1 MNRAAIDAW
10 LQQLDEGFVLGWTN
24 RGLLRRGHSLLA
36 QSEPGTLDWS
46 GEHGYRLALEQHQQA
61 LSGPGFQHLRCSCPA
76 NGACHHAVAALLHWM
91 TQAAAPKPA
100 PDEVPGIADPAPD
113 EADVIAM
120 AEAPAVRT
128 PPIWLSADWPALAK
142 ALGAAALRK
151 AGEWQNQGIGVQVE
165 ATEED
170 LQGRIELEP
179 IVRLR
184 LNATGGLAAA
194 LCDCGQRR
202 CAHLAALVLQARA
215 EAGLAPPS
223 LPGPALSRT
232 QAAVLAAL
240 EAWCLQLAQIGSAQ
254 LSPAVLEQARALSTR
269 SRQAELPAVATAMQ
283 PLLRW
288 LEDEL
293 AGRSRARPEALLSAL
308 GPLWARLRALKAQP
322 LPQPLIE
329 LSGRHRRTYRA
340 APTLQLAILAVEAWS
355 HEDGS
360 EGLNLHAWCAY
371 SHRWWRVPLVQTVAM
386 RGFETSLLRH
396 WRQQTWAGCE
406 LGQLLGGC
414 QSLEGAWCSEDGSLS
429 ARAETRWHDIEGL
442 PGAVSAQQPPATPA
456 AEPTRTATPEQS
468 AAEIAE
474 AAARLR
480 ELRAEALQSR
490 LPAPMDCAQLAR
502 LLRDSAERGGLKGRA
517 PVVLAG
523 PFESEAPQFDR
534 AQQRWTQRLID
545 AHGRS
550 VQLLIEPND
559 ATRRRALRALQR
571 AWDSRQRWRCVLG
584 RLSHQDGCMT
594 LEPIALQSREDST
607 WHSPG
612 LR

>member
-10 LQQLDEGFVLGWTN
+10 LQQLDEGFVLGWSN
-24 RGLLRRGHSLLA
+24 RGLLRRGSSLLA
-36 QSEPGTLDWS
+36 QSEPGTLTWS
-46 GEHGYRLALEQHQQA
+46 SEHGYRLALEQHQQS
-61 LSGPGFQHLRCSCPA
+61 LSGPGFEHLHCSCPA

-91 TQAAAPKPA
+91 AQMAAPKRA
-100 PDEVPGIADPAPD
+100 PDEVPAIADSGPDAVLAIVDAPT
-113 EADVIAM
+113 
-120 AEAPAVRT
+120 VRT

-165 ATEED
+165 AAD
-170 LQGRIELEP
+170 LHLQGRIELEP

-184 LNATGGLAAA
+184 LNASGGLAAA

-202 CAHLAALVLQARA
+202 CAHLAALILQARA
-215 EAGLAPPS
+215 EAGLAPPT
-223 LPGPALSRT
+223 LPGATVSSA
-232 QAAVLAAL
+232 QAAVLTAL
-240 EAWCLQLAQIGSAQ
+240 EAWCVQLAQIGSAQ
-254 LSPAVLEQARALSTR
+254 LSTATLEQARALSTR
-269 SRQAELPAVATAMQ
+269 SRQAELPAVSTAMQ

-308 GPLWARLRALKAQP
+308 GPLWARLRALKSQP

-329 LSGRHRRTYRA
+329 LGGRHRRVFRS
-340 APTLQLAILAVEAWS
+340 APTLELAILAVEAWS
-355 HEDGS
+355 HEDGG
-360 EGLNLHAWCAY
+360 EGLNLHAWCDL
-371 SHRWWRVPLVQTVAM
+371 SRRWWRLPLMQTVAM
-386 RGFETSLLRH
+386 RGFEASLLRH

-414 QSLEGAWCSEDGSLS
+414 QRLEGAWCSDDGSLS
-429 ARAETRWHDIEGL
+429 ARAQTRWQDIDGL
-442 PGAVSAQQPPATPA
+442 PGAVSAQQAPVTPVA
-456 AEPTRTATPEQS
+456 APTGTEAPGQG

-474 AAARLR
+474 AAVRLR
-480 ELRAEALQSR
+480 DLRAEALQSR

-534 AQQRWTQRLID
+534 VQQCWTQRLID

-550 VQLLIEPND
+550 VQLQIEPND
-559 ATRRRALRALQR
+559 ATRRRAIRALQQ

-594 LEPIALQSREDST
+594 LEPIALQSTEDAT

-612 LR
+612 MV